1 MNRLAP
7 FLAARRRCRHPRP
20 PAPPKRVEP
29 RRWPPARRPGRKPTR
44 GAPAAPGGGGEGQ
57 KNPFGPGGFNRP
69 GRNFPR
75 SHINVLEMTFLAK
88 VVVSRRKVLST
99 VKKELAS
106 Q

>member
-44 GAPAAPGGGGEGQ
+44 GAPVAPGGG
-57 KNPFGPGGFNRP
+57 R
-69 GRNFPR
+69 
-75 SHINVLEMTFLAK
+75 
-88 VVVSRRKVLST
+88 
-99 VKKELAS
+99 VKKIHSDPGVSTARGEIFHVAI
-106 Q
+106 